1 MRERVIPALRFSALT
16 RFYDPVMAGVLRES
30 TWKSQLVAQ
39 VGVKAGMRIL
49 DLGCGTGTLTLL
61 LAQAEPDAH
70 VAGVDADPDAL
81 ERARA
86 KATATGTTIE
96 LVEGMSSSLPFPD
109 DSLDRVVSSLLF
121 HHLTLDG
128 KRATLA
134 EARRLLR
141 PNGELHIAD
150 WGRPHDAL
158 MRAAFLPVQLL
169 DGFATTTDN
178 VRGAL
183 PALVAAAG
191 FDPVRETRRRRTV
204 FGTLTFLLAR
214 AGGATTDGVSELHT
228 TFAGPEKHDQG
239 ATPRSIER

>member
-1 MRERVIPALRFSALT
+1 MRERVIPALRFNALT
-16 RFYDPVMAGVLRES
+16 GLYDPVMAGILRES
-30 TWKSQLVAQ
+30 TWKAQLVAQ
-39 VGVKAGMRIL
+39 IGARAGMRIL

-61 LAQAEPDAH
+61 LAQAAAGAR
-70 VAGVDADPDAL
+70 VIGVDADPEAL
-81 ERARA
+81 ERAA
-86 KATATGTTIE
+86 TKAAAAGATIE
-96 LVEGMSSSLPFPD
+96 LVEETSTSMSFPD
-109 DSLDRVVSSLLF
+109 ASFDRVVSSLLF

-134 EARRLLR
+134 EARRVLR
-141 PNGELHIAD
+141 SDGELHIAD

-169 DGFATTTDN
+169 DGFATTADN

-191 FDPVRETRRRRTV
+191 FEPVRETRRRRTL

-214 AGGATTDGVSELHT
+214 ASGATTGDASELHT
-228 TFAGPEKHDQG
+228 NLTLPEKDAGG